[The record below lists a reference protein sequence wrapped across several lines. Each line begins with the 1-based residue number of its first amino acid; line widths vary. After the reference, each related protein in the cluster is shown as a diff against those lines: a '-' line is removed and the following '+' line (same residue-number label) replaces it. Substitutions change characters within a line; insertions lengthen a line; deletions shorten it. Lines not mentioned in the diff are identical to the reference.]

1 LGVCLNM
8 KAGTLSYSLDGEYF
22 GIAYTDER
30 LRVPPI
36 YPAISFLTQGGCIVD
51 TSKPPP
57 ACFV

>member
-1 LGVCLNM
+1 M

-22 GIAYTDER
+22 GIAYTDDR
-30 LRVPPI
+30 LTVPPI

-57 ACFV
+57 AYFT